1 MTSPPSLLAILKSDF
16 SRGSEDW
23 TAMEGDQ
30 SLALQ
35 YDTVNKLIRINSN
48 IMTPEN
54 GYFLAPPLYLGDQ
67 RASYNQELKFTFQT
81 TERGGVR
88 PSFEDIV
95 IEGGGAKAT
104 RITLSITDQN
114 NTMPDM
120 MKNDYTF
127 RLHEN
132 PKFGW
137 NPRLSAKDY
146 IAILANITAIRIRGT
161 YGGEGQGLLDEVK
174 LGTAERGGTG
184 PPATWE
190 DISSCF
196 DQKSFTLQSPMRD
209 GKLGN

>member
-1 MTSPPSLLAILKSDF
+1 
-16 SRGSEDW
+16 
-23 TAMEGDQ
+23 
-30 SLALQ
+30 
-35 YDTVNKLIRINSN
+35 
-48 IMTPEN
+48 
-54 GYFLAPPLYLGDQ
+54 
-67 RASYNQELKFTFQT
+67 
-81 TERGGVR
+81 
-88 PSFEDIV
+88 
-95 IEGGGAKAT
+95 
-104 RITLSITDQN
+104 
-114 NTMPDM
+114 M

-190 DISSCF
+190 DMSSHIMFGPESCCSSV
-196 DQKSFTLQSPMRD
+196 DLV
-209 GKLGN
+209 KLGMQ

>member
-1 MTSPPSLLAILKSDF
+1 M
-16 SRGSEDW
+16 
-23 TAMEGDQ
+23 
-30 SLALQ
+30 ALQ

-174 LGTAERGGTG
+174 LGTAERGGSG
-184 PPATWE
+184 PPATW
-190 DISSCF
+190 DDVSFCF
-196 DQKSFTLQSPMRD
+196 DHTTSLVF
-209 GKLGN
+209 KLPNMKLCRILSW